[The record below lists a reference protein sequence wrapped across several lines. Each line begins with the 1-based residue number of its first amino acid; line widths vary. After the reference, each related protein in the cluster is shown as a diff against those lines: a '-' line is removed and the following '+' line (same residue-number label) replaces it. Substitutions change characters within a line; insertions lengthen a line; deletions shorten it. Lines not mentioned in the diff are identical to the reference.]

1 MATARLLHKNHLF
14 VAGLVLM
21 TLGLGNYIAGDSKVA
36 HYQEVIAEALPQ
48 ARVSQSLFSDEKRHP
63 FPHEARERL
72 EIARAKLD
80 FYQVV
85 LSSGRLM
92 TSLGIGCI
100 LVALI
105 RQRRRSHVQSR
116 EKPLPLA

>member
-1 MATARLLHKNHLF
+1 MTTARLLHKDPLF

-21 TLGLGNYIAGDSKVA
+21 TLGLGNYIAGDSKVT
-36 HYQEVIAEALPQ
+36 HYQEVSAEASPQ
-48 ARVSQSLFSDEKRHP
+48 ERVNQSSFSDNKRHP
-63 FPHEARERL
+63 FPSEARERL

-92 TSLGIGCI
+92 ISLGIGCI

-105 RQRRRSHVQSR
+105 RQRRRSHARSR

>member
-1 MATARLLHKNHLF
+1 MATARLLHKNYLF

-21 TLGLGNYIAGDSKVA
+21 TLGLGNYIAGESKVA
-36 HYQEVIAEALPQ
+36 HYQEVIVEASPQ
-48 ARVSQSLFSDEKRHP
+48 TRVSQSLFSDGTRYP

-100 LVALI
+100 LIALI
-105 RQRRRSHVQSR
+105 RLRRQSAAQSR
-116 EKPLPLA
+116 EQSLPLA

>member
-1 MATARLLHKNHLF
+1 MMIVQLLHQSRLF
-14 VAGLVLM
+14 VVGLVITL
-21 TLGLGNYIAGDSKVA
+21 LGLGNYIAGEKKVA
-36 HYQEVIAEALPQ
+36 HYQEVIAAAPPQ
-48 ARVSQSLFSDEKRHP
+48 ERTIQLFFSGDKQHT
-63 FPHEARERL
+63 FPSEARERL

-92 TSLGIGCI
+92 TSIGIGCT

-105 RQRRRSHVQSR
+105 RLRRQSIARSKG
-116 EKPLPLA
+116 KPLPST